1 MPPCAAA
8 TCFGPLRDVT
18 LPLVMTEREQQRGMR
33 RRADKLRF
41 VAWVNLLMCM
51 IVGAFLD
58 FGDAALRWSAA
69 AAWSV
74 LFLVM
79 CYARAAQM
87 DKAGPVQRRPQGT
100 SPEERQKS

>member
-1 MPPCAAA
+1 
-8 TCFGPLRDVT
+8 
-18 LPLVMTEREQQRGMR
+18 MTEREQQRGMR

-41 VAWVNLLMCM
+41 VAWVNLLTCL

-74 LFLVM
+74 LFLVI

-87 DKAGPVQRRPQGT
+87 DRAGPVQRRVERT
-100 SPEERQKS
+100 SREERQKS